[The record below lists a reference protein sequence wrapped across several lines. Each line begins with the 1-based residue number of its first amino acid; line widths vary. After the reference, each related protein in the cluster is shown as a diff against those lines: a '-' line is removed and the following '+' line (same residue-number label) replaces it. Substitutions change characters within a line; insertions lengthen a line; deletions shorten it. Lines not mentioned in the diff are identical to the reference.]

1 MLGFSCMDS
10 WKEYGRNDLQGCK
23 KKWSLMSF
31 NMQFQIQAK
40 EVSIVTIWFLNIFK
54 SKLKYHKEVKDKI
67 DKIIFYSWN
76 HGEYLNG
83 SILRTAC

>member
-1 MLGFSCMDS
+1 MDS

-40 EVSIVTIWFLNIFK
+40 EVSIVTI
-54 SKLKYHKEVKDKI
+54 
-67 DKIIFYSWN
+67 
-76 HGEYLNG
+76 
-83 SILRTAC
+83 

>member
-1 MLGFSCMDS
+1 MCLDFHAWIHGKNMEEMICKDA
-10 WKEYGRNDLQGCK
+10 K

-40 EVSIVTIWFLNIFK
+40 GLSIVTISFLNIFN

-67 DKIIFYSWN
+67 DKIIFYS
-76 HGEYLNG
+76 
-83 SILRTAC
+83 